1 MNVEELYYGEDTY
14 GNEMFFE
21 DEECIIPYTGPVEE
35 YFHGFLCKEAE
46 VVDGYYEGVCKDYY
60 ENSSRVEMIYQMKYS
75 LNTGLSIEFYESGR
89 VRAISLFL
97 QNSIFDYIMYYEDGG
112 IEDKKFWTKEQKF
125 PFSNE
130 EDMLIIKELREK
142 YNLMKIHEEIV
153 RDGEN
158 FNYKKYFGL

>member
-1 MNVEELYYGEDTY
+1 MNELDLFYKYDI
-14 GNEMFFE
+14 NDNPMFYV
-21 DEECIIPYTGPVEE
+21 DEECTKPYTGHTED
-35 YFHGFLCKEAE
+35 YFQGVLCREAE

-60 ENSSRVEMIYQMKYS
+60 ENSSRLEMVYQMKYS

-112 IEDKKFWTKEQKF
+112 IEDKKFWTKEQRF
-125 PFSNE
+125 PFCNE

-153 RDGEN
+153 RDGEK